1 MGPPSRAE
9 KREKVI
15 QGGVVGEEDEWE
27 KSRNAKKREEPQM
40 EKGPEV
46 RGGDS
51 ETGIKPEE

>member
-1 MGPPSRAE
+1 M
-9 KREKVI
+9 I